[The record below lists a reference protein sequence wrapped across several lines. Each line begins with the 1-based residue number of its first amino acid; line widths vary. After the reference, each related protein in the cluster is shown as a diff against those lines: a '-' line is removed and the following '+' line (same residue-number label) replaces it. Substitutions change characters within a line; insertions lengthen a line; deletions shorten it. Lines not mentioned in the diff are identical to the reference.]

1 MRVVIDVRRVTS
13 AVLLAGTLCLLMAG
27 AVRADWT
34 GYHYD
39 NQHSG
44 KDPSAPTIT
53 GANIAWTSVNLA
65 GDVFA
70 EPLYYNGVVYVA
82 TMHDYLYALDPAN
95 GNVLWADKLDNYYP
109 VPGALPCGT
118 NVNAYGIMGTPVI
131 DPASNTLYAV
141 GMVSDATYHFWA
153 IDLATHGIRYPPV
166 VIQTPGHT
174 FDPLIQNQRGALTL
188 FNGQVYVPFG
198 GRAGDCGSYHA
209 WIFRVNASDGSSLS
223 YYMNPAVGAGA
234 WARGGGVISPDGHY
248 TFATGNGVGVDG
260 CPSDTIDSS
269 HPYRG
274 VDGILKLASDMSLF
288 QYWAPSDWGTL
299 SCSDTDIGSTGPSVV
314 GSGLLFQGGKNG
326 RGYLVNG
333 TNLGGKGAEVGAA
346 GGVSVC
352 GGELFGGNGFDAATG
367 NIYAPC
373 GGILAAYHQ
382 NGSALTPLWTAS
394 IAAGAPIITGNAV
407 WAIGGGGGIKA
418 FDKITGSQL
427 FSDGTLGGIPHA
439 FVSPAFAAGHLVL
452 AAGNV
457 SGPVVRAY
465 AIGDWSASYDVS
477 AVPTNWV
484 MGHSQTFPVIVK
496 NTGSHTWPS
505 TGANSVDL
513 DLHFASYPG
522 GSGAQQYWLSSL
534 AFNLPADVAPGGS
547 ATVSVTLSPPGF
559 GHIVLEAEMIKEHE
573 FWFSQFAPVNVYV
586 APPTWSASYNV
597 SAVPIAWKMGHSQTF
612 PVTVTNT
619 GDQTWPSTGPNP
631 VDLDLHFASYPG
643 GSGAQRYWLSSL
655 AFSIPS
661 DVPPNGSV
669 TVSVTLSPP
678 GFGHIV
684 LEAEMIKE
692 HEFWFAQFAAVN
704 VNVAQSIWSASY
716 DVSQVPT
723 SWVLG
728 QSKTFNVIVTNNG
741 TKAWPSTG
749 FTEVDL
755 ELHFASYAGGSGA
768 QGYWLSSKAFSI
780 PSDVAAGGSVTVS
793 VTLSPPG
800 YGHIVLESE
809 MIKEH
814 EFWFSQF
821 APVNVY
827 VAPS

>member
-13 AVLLAGTLCLLMAG
+13 AVLLAGTFCLLMAG

-39 NQHSG
+39 NHHTG
-44 KDPSAPTIT
+44 ADPSAPSIS
-53 GANIAWTSVNLA
+53 GSNIAWTSPNLA

-70 EPLYYNGVVYVA
+70 EPLFFNGVVYVA
-82 TMHDYLYALDPAN
+82 TMHDYLYALSPAN
-95 GNVLWADKLDNYYP
+95 GAILWATQLDNYYP

-131 DPASNTLYAV
+131 DPASGTLFAV
-141 GMVSDATYHFWA
+141 GMVSNATYHLWA
-153 IDLATHGIRYPPV
+153 VNLATHALRYPAV
-166 VIQTPGHT
+166 VIQTPT
-174 FDPLIQNQRGALTL
+174 NSFDPLIQNQRGALTL
-188 FNGQVYVPFG
+188 DSGQVYVPFG

-209 WIFRVNASDGSSLS
+209 WIFRVNGSNGSGLS

-274 VDGILKLASDMSLF
+274 VDGVLKLASDMTLF
-288 QYWAPSDWGTL
+288 QYWAPNDWGTL

-314 GSGLLFQGGKNG
+314 GSGLLFQSGKNG
-326 RGYLVNG
+326 QGYLING
-333 TNLGGKGAEVGAA
+333 TNLGGKGGEVGVG

-352 GGELFGGNGFDAATG
+352 GGESFGGNAYDPPTG
-367 NIYAPC
+367 NIYVPC

-382 NGSALTPLWTAS
+382 SGTSLSRLWTAS
-394 IAAGAPIITGNAV
+394 ISAGAPIITGNAV
-407 WAIGGGGGIKA
+407 WAIDGGGGTTA
-418 FDKITGSQL
+418 YDKVSGSPI

-439 FVSPAFAAGHLVL
+439 FVSPAFGGGLVL
-452 AAGNV
+452 APGNV
-457 SGPVVRAY
+457 GGPVVRAY
-465 AIGDWSASYDVS
+465 TIGSWAAGYDVS
-477 AVPTNWV
+477 SVPTNWV
-484 MGHSQTFPVIVK
+484 MGHSQTFPVTVT
-496 NTGSHTWPS
+496 NTGTQTWPS

-513 DLHFASYPG
+513 DLHFASRSG
-522 GSGAQQYWLSSL
+522 GSGAQQYWLSSQ
-534 AFNLPADVAPGGS
+534 AFNLPSNVLPG
-547 ATVSVTLSPPGF
+547 
-559 GHIVLEAEMIKEHE
+559 
-573 FWFSQFAPVNVYV
+573 N
-586 APPTWSASYNV
+586 
-597 SAVPIAWKMGHSQTF
+597 
-612 PVTVTNT
+612 
-619 GDQTWPSTGPNP
+619 
-631 VDLDLHFASYPG
+631 
-643 GSGAQRYWLSSL
+643 
-655 AFSIPS
+655 
-661 DVPPNGSV
+661 SV

-692 HEFWFAQFAAVN
+692 HEFWFAQFAPVD
-704 VNVAQSIWSASY
+704 VLVAAATWSASY
-716 DVSQVPT
+716 DVSAVPT
-723 SWVLG
+723 TWKMG
-728 QSKTFNVIVTNNG
+728 QSQTFAVVVTNTGNQ
-741 TKAWPSTG
+741 TWPSTG
-749 FTEVDL
+749 YTAVDL
-755 ELHFASYAGGSGA
+755 DLHFASYAGGAAA
-768 QGYWLSSKAFSI
+768 QRYWLSSQAFSL
-780 PSDVAAGGSVTVS
+780 PSDVAPNGSATVS

-800 YGHIVLESE
+800 FGHIVLESEMIKEHQFWFDQFAPVNVSVAAAIWAASYDVSKVPTNWVLGHPQTFPVIVTNTGNQAWPSTGYTEVDLDLHFASYAGGVAAQRYWLSSRAFSLPTDVAPGASVTVMVTLSPPGFGHIVLESE